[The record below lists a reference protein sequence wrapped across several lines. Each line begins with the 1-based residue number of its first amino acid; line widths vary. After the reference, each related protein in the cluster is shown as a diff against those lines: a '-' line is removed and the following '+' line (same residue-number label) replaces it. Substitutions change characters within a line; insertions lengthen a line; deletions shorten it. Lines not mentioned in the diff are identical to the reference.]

1 MRTRFTSTILSPIFS
16 IVVGL
21 LVASADLR
29 MTFVRFSVDRA
40 DATVGSLPVAGDF
53 FGGATALIGVG
64 VGAVMNELYEET
76 NFAICDELDYLGWE
90 T

>member
-21 LVASADLR
+21 LAASADLR
-29 MTFVRFSVDRA
+29 MTLVRFSVDRA

-53 FGGATALIGVG
+53 FGGATALTGVG
-64 VGAVMNELYEET
+64 VRAGAVMNELYEET
-76 NFAICDELDYLGWE
+76 NFAICDESVYLG
-90 T
+90 